1 MLAVEQMDIINAM
14 IDLMNNRATYF
25 AAARSR
31 GAQTHLAKYSWK
43 RATTTLVE
51 RLDEAVRHYHD
62 DSRGSITSPEQ
73 TSTGGKKRRR
83 TGVATMTKEEADNIQ
98 PSRSVSQ
105 SHRK

>member
-1 MLAVEQMDIINAM
+1 MLAVDQMDIINAM

-51 RLDEAVRHYHD
+51 LLDEAIQNYHD
-62 DSRGSITSPEQ
+62 DSRIASPDQ
-73 TSTGGKKRRR
+73 VPSVGGKRQRRAAA
-83 TGVATMTKEEADNIQ
+83 GTMTKEQADNIQ
-98 PSRSVSQ
+98 PSRSVISQ
-105 SHRK
+105 